1 MAILKSHNLSIL
13 LWQLFFLTITSI
25 LLFWWCTISCC
36 ILQDFFSHC
45 GSSVFPSLSPV
56 INTRH
61 ILQRKKRTSSLWPF
75 SEPLSIIKDLKSEGL
90 ELRLKLSYI
99 SAWTTQQGAGD
110 NIFSIGGILSL
121 GYGRHCMLCTVSC
134 ILHTVLCV
142 CIIFWSHLIHILIV

>member
-1 MAILKSHNLSIL
+1 MTVIFSHYNKHTVILMMYNFLLHTTRFLFP
-13 LWQLFFLTITSI
+13 LWQLCVSFLVP
-25 LLFWWCTISCC
+25 CH
-36 ILQDFFSHC
+36 QHKAH
-45 GSSVFPSLSPV
+45 PAA
-56 INTRH
+56 
-61 ILQRKKRTSSLWPF
+61 KKRTSSLWPF